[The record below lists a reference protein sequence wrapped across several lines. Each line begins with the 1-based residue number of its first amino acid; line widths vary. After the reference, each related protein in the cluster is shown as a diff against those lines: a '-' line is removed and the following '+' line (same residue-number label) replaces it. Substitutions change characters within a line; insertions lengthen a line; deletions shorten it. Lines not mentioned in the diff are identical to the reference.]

1 MDKLDF
7 DLTLDELFQHLPR
20 PYVKSDAH
28 LFEILSKISESKI
41 SVMPIL
47 DREEKY
53 LGCTNIFEL
62 MTTIANTASIK
73 DKGGILV
80 LEVSQSD
87 YSMSQIGQIV
97 ESNNAKILSSTI
109 LSNPAS
115 TNLDVTLKINQE
127 DLTAIIRTFERY
139 DYVVK
144 AEYQNGMGSDDLKWR
159 YDALMNYLKY

>member
-1 MDKLDF
+1 MVG
-7 DLTLDELFQHLPR
+7 H
-20 PYVKSDAH
+20 S
-28 LFEILSKISESKI
+28 ILA
-41 SVMPIL
+41 V
-47 DREEKY
+47 D
-53 LGCTNIFEL
+53 GGT
-62 MTTIANTASIK
+62 
-73 DKGGILV
+73 GGILV

-87 YSMSQIGQIV
+87 YSMAQIGQIV